1 MPRKPGH
8 FRAVPVSRQIAGV
21 TRVADTVLVVED
33 EDAARAGMEQLLRA
47 AGYEAVGA
55 PNGQAALELLRSGVR
70 VKVIILDL
78 MMPVMDGWA
87 FRREQLR
94 DPSLAHIP
102 VIVLSALHHGWVE
115 GVPPTLPKPIDMK
128 QLLAELDDILS
139 PPMTRGG

>member
-55 PNGQAALELLRSGVR
+55 PNGQVALELLRSGLR

-94 DPSLAHIP
+94 DPHLAHIP

-115 GVPPTLPKPIDMK
+115 GVPPTLPKPIDMR

-139 PPMTRGG
+139 PPITRGG